1 MLTNIVTSIAG
12 TAPGN
17 KNNSFRLQ
25 LYLVENVHT
34 FNDQACID

>member
-25 LYLVENVHT
+25 LYLVENVPLMTKH
-34 FNDQACID
+34 A